1 MPPAGAAEEPTPSAG
16 GPGLMPPAQTAGGV
30 VLHHLAGRRDR
41 AGAPVL
47 VVHAAGLHAG
57 VYRELAEHLAARPG
71 VAGVF
76 GLDLRCHGDSAKRPF
91 ADWGDFARDV
101 HEAVGHLGWAGEVV
115 GVGHSLG
122 GASCMLCEAAHP
134 GLFRALYCF
143 EPPTPMGPHPHML
156 AASARRRQR
165 AFPSRE
171 EALRRLA
178 GKPPFN
184 RGTRR
189 ALESYVREGLRRDAA
204 QYVWKCDPGDEA
216 RVYLTGLKSNV
227 AEAARRGRL
236 DLQCPVVLAAGTAA
250 PGHAEVSR
258 AMDGLARLIP
268 GCRLER
274 YEGVEHFGI
283 IEDPALVAERVHRA
297 VAGPAGPGYLHF
309 GASRL

>member
-1 MPPAGAAEEPTPSAG
+1 
-16 GPGLMPPAQTAGGV
+16 
-30 VLHHLAGRRDR
+30 
-41 AGAPVL
+41 
-47 VVHAAGLHAG
+47 
-57 VYRELAEHLAARPG
+57 
-71 VAGVF
+71 
-76 GLDLRCHGDSAKRPF
+76 
-91 ADWGDFARDV
+91 
-101 HEAVGHLGWAGEVV
+101 
-115 GVGHSLG
+115 
-122 GASCMLCEAAHP
+122 MLCEAAHP

-184 RGTRR
+184 RVTRR

-236 DLQCPVVLAAGTAA
+236 DLHCPVVLAAGTAA
-250 PGHAEVSR
+250 PLAGRCEKFAVGPSGRHGAE
-258 AMDGLARLIP
+258 GLRPKPSISV
-268 GCRLER
+268 RR
-274 YEGVEHFGI
+274 T
-283 IEDPALVAERVHRA
+283 
-297 VAGPAGPGYLHF
+297 
-309 GASRL
+309 